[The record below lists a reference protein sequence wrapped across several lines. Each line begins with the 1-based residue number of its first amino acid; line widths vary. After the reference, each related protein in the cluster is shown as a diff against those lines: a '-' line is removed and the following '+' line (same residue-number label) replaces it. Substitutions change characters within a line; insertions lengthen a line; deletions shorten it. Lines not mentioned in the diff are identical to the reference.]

1 MPITVDRDDERRG
14 LTATA
19 SGRID
24 TATFGEFVRTARAG
38 DLRTYTLLID
48 ARAARFDI
56 TADDL
61 RTLIVPIVQRLL
73 ATDGDRAPVALVV
86 GDAAALQMAR
96 VFETSLGGQPDA
108 VYLGVFRNL
117 ITAEAWLTSTRDPRR

>member
-1 MPITVDRDDERRG
+1 MPITVNHDDERRR

-38 DLRTYTLLID
+38 DLRSYTLLID
-48 ARAARFDI
+48 ARAATFDI

-61 RTLIVPIVQRLL
+61 RTLILPIVQQLR
-73 ATDGDRAPVALVV
+73 ANDRDRAPVALVV
-86 GDAAALQMAR
+86 EDAAALLMAR
-96 VFETSLGGQPDA
+96 AFETVLGGPPDV
-108 VYLGVFRNL
+108 VYFGVFRNM
-117 ITAEAWLTSTRDPRR
+117 ITAEAWLTSLRDPRR